1 MGRSETQI
9 RVFKLLLLAVLVG
22 VSFVLHIW
30 LRTHVTQLG
39 FEVAAQKRERRKLD
53 AELSQLKVE
62 RTRLMGPESLD
73 RLVESL
79 RSEGLVFDS
88 PKSGQLIY
96 IKEPVVRE
104 AMNIVGPQP

>member
-1 MGRSETQI
+1 MRRSETQT
-9 RVFKLLLLAVLVG
+9 RVLKLLLLAVLVG
-22 VSFVLHIW
+22 VSFILHIW

-73 RLVESL
+73 RLMESL
-79 RSEGLVFDS
+79 RREGIVFETPRAS
-88 PKSGQLIY
+88 QLIY
-96 IKEPVVRE
+96 LKE
-104 AMNIVGPQP
+104 ALPQEGTARSKP